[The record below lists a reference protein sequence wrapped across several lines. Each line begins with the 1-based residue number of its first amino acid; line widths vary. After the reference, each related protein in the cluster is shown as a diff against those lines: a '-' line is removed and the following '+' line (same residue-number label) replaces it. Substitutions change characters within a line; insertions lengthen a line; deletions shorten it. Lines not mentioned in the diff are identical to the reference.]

1 MDIETVTLNKE
12 SWKKYF
18 DNNGCS
24 VAVLMDLSKAF
35 DTINHDLLLVK
46 LHAYGVRGYSLKLIM
61 NYLRNRYQRTKVNGE
76 IWKNC

>member
-24 VAVLMDLSKAF
+24 AAVLIDLSKAF
-35 DTINHDLLLVK
+35 DTIDHDLLLGK
-46 LHAYGVRGYSLKLIM
+46 LYTYDDGGYSL
-61 NYLRNRYQRTKVNGE
+61 TKVNGE
-76 IWKNC
+76 FSNWEELLTGVP